1 MDIGTIILAISLI
14 IIMFGMGLS
23 LVKNDFI
30 RLLQHPKAIIVGLVN
45 QIILLPIIAYVL
57 ISIFDVGTDIAIGV
71 MILAACPG
79 GPTSNLI
86 TYLAKGDTG
95 LSISLTT
102 VNSLITIFTIPFV
115 VDFALTQFLDADEMV
130 RINKLQMVIQIFAIV
145 IIPVSLG
152 MALKRAKPIFADK
165 MNNPVKIASAAVLF
179 LVIIGLVLKKKEDL
193 IPYLQQA
200 GLTTLVLNITTMLIG
215 LATAKIAKLNLA
227 QSITISIES
236 GIQNGTMAIAI
247 ASGILM
253 NDNYAIA
260 PAIYSLIMF
269 FTGGVIIAFGIKT
282 LGPKSTNRNKQTGY
296 NKGCYEKH

>member
-1 MDIGTIILAISLI
+1 MDTGTIILAISLV

-30 RLLQHPKAIIVGLVN
+30 RLFQNPKAIIVGLIN
-45 QIILLPIIAYVL
+45 QIILLPIIAYTL
-57 ISIFDVGTDIAIGV
+57 ISIFNVESDIAIGV

-86 TYLAKGDTG
+86 TNLAKGDNG

-102 VNSLITIFTIPFV
+102 ANSLITIFTIPFV
-115 VDFALTQFLDADEMV
+115 IDYALNHFLDTDKMV
-130 RINKLQMVIQIFAIV
+130 EIDKSQTLIQIFIVV
-145 IIPVSLG
+145 IIPVSIG
-152 MALKRAKPIFADK
+152 MLIKRAKPNFAEK
-165 MNNPVKIASAAVLF
+165 MNRPVKIASGAILF

-200 GLTTLVLNITTMLIG
+200 GFITLALNVSTILVG
-215 LATAKIAKLNLA
+215 LLTAKIVRLNLA

-260 PAIYSLIMF
+260 PAVYSLIMF
-269 FTGGVIIAFGIKT
+269 FTAGVIIAYSMRK
-282 LGPKSTNRNKQTGY
+282 LHVN
-296 NKGCYEKH
+296 

>member
-30 RLLQHPKAIIVGLVN
+30 RLFQNPKAIIIGLLN
-45 QIILLPIIAYVL
+45 QIILLPIIAFVL
-57 ISIFDVGTDIAIGV
+57 ISIFNVGTDIAIGV

-86 TYLAKGDTG
+86 THLAKGDTG

-102 VNSLITIFTIPFV
+102 ANSLITIFTIPFV
-115 VDFALTQFLDADEMV
+115 VDFALTQFLDVDDMV
-130 RINKLQMVIQIFAIV
+130 QINKLQTIIQIFAIV

-152 MALKRAKPIFADK
+152 MALKSARPTFADK
-165 MNNPVKIASAAVLF
+165 MNQPVKIASGAVLF
-179 LVIIGLVLKKKEDL
+179 LVITGLVLKKKEDL
-193 IPYLQQA
+193 IPYLKQA
-200 GLTTLVLNITTMLIG
+200 GLITLALNITTMLVG
-215 LATAKIAKLNLA
+215 LGTAKIAKLNLA
-227 QSITISIES
+227 QSLTISIES

-260 PAIYSLIMF
+260 PAVYSLIMF
-269 FTGGVIIAFGIKT
+269 FTGGIIIAFGIKT
-282 LGPKSTNRNKQTGY
+282 LGSKQA
-296 NKGCYEKH
+296 NEHK

>member
-23 LVKNDFI
+23 LVKDDFI
-30 RLLQHPKAIIVGLVN
+30 RLFQKPKAIIVGLIN
-45 QIILLPIIAYVL
+45 QIVLLPIIAYIL
-57 ISIFDVGTDIAIGV
+57 ISLLNVDTDIAIGL
-71 MILAACPG
+71 MIIAACPG

-102 VNSLITIFTIPFV
+102 ANSLITIFTIPFV
-115 VDFALTQFLDADEMV
+115 VDFALNHFLEADKVIE
-130 RINKLQMVIQIFAIV
+130 INKLQTIIQIFAIV
-145 IIPVSLG
+145 IIPVTLG
-152 MALKRAKPIFADK
+152 MTLKKYNPTFAKK
-165 MNNPVKIASAAVLF
+165 MNQPVKIASGAVLF
-179 LVIIGLVLKKKEDL
+179 LVILGLVLKKKEDL

-200 GLTTLVLNITTMLIG
+200 GIITLLLNITTMIVGLI
-215 LATAKIAKLNLA
+215 TAKLAKLNLA

-260 PAIYSLIMF
+260 PAVYSLIMF
-269 FTGGVIIAFGIKT
+269 FTGGLVIALGIRTQK
-282 LGPKSTNRNKQTGY
+282 KQTQ
-296 NKGCYEKH
+296 KK

>member
-1 MDIGTIILAISLI
+1 MDIGTIILAVSLI

-23 LVKNDFI
+23 LVKDDFI
-30 RLLQHPKAIIVGLVN
+30 RLFQNPKAIIVGLLN
-45 QIILLPIIAYVL
+45 QIILLPIIAYAL
-57 ISIFDVGTDIAIGV
+57 ISIFNVESDIAIGV

-86 TYLAKGDTG
+86 TNLAKGDTG

-102 VNSLITIFTIPFV
+102 ANSLITIFTIPFV
-115 VDFALTQFLDADEMV
+115 IDFALNHFLDADKM
-130 RINKLQMVIQIFAIV
+130 IQIDKLQTLIQIFAVV
-145 IIPVSLG
+145 IIPVSIG
-152 MALKRAKPIFADK
+152 MLLKKAKPNFADK
-165 MNNPVKIASAAVLF
+165 MNKPVKIASGAILF

-200 GLTTLVLNITTMLIG
+200 GFITLALNVSTILVG
-215 LATAKIAKLNLA
+215 LLTAKIARLNLA
-227 QSITISIES
+227 QSLTISIES

-260 PAIYSLIMF
+260 PAVYSLIMF
-269 FTGGVIIAFGIKT
+269 FTAGVIIAYGMKK
-282 LGPKSTNRNKQTGY
+282 LSGNSN
-296 NKGCYEKH
+296 

>member
-23 LVKNDFI
+23 LVKDDFI
-30 RLLQHPKAIIVGLVN
+30 RLFKKPKAIIVGLIN

-57 ISIFDVGTDIAIGV
+57 IIIFNVGTDIAIGM

-86 TYLAKGDTG
+86 TYLAKGDAG

-102 VNSLITIFTIPFV
+102 ANSLITIFTIPFIV
-115 VDFALTQFLDADEMV
+115 ELALIQFLDANELV
-130 RINKLQMVIQIFAIV
+130 QINKLEMILQIFLIV

-152 MALKRAKPIFADK
+152 MTLKNAKPNFADK
-165 MNNPVKIASAAVLF
+165 MNKPVKIASAVVLF

-193 IPYLQQA
+193 IPYLQLA
-200 GLTTLVLNITTMLIG
+200 GITTFALNITTMLVG
-215 LATAKIAKLNLA
+215 YLTAKVARLNLA
-227 QSITISIES
+227 QSLTISIES

-253 NDNYAIA
+253 NDNYAVA
-260 PAIYSLIMF
+260 PAVYSLIMF
-269 FTGGVIIAFGIKT
+269 FNGGVIIAFGIKT
-282 LGPKSTNRNKQTGY
+282 VGSKSANGTK
-296 NKGCYEKH
+296 EIV

>member
-1 MDIGTIILAISLI
+1 MDIGTIILAISLV

-23 LVKNDFI
+23 LVKDDFI
-30 RLLQHPKAIIVGLVN
+30 RLLKYPKAILIGLLN
-45 QIILLPIIAYVL
+45 QIILLPIIAYIL
-57 ISIFDVGTDIAIGV
+57 ISIFNVGTDIAIGV

-86 TYLAKGDTG
+86 THLAKGDAG

-102 VNSLITIFTIPFV
+102 LNSLITIFTIPFV
-115 VDFALTQFLDADEMV
+115 IDFALTHFLDADEAV
-130 RINKLQMVIQIFAIV
+130 QINKLQTVIQIFAIV

-152 MALKRAKPIFADK
+152 MALKKIKPAFADK
-165 MNNPVKIASAAVLF
+165 MSKPVKIASAAVLF

-200 GLTTLVLNITTMLIG
+200 GLTTLVLNIVTIIIG
-215 LATAKIAKLNLA
+215 FITAKIARLNLS
-227 QSITISIES
+227 QSLTISIES

-247 ASGILM
+247 ASGVLM

-260 PAIYSLIMF
+260 PAVYSLIMF
-269 FTGGVIIAFGIKT
+269 FTGGAIITFGIKT
-282 LGPKSTNRNKQTGY
+282 INPKLTT
-296 NKGCYEKH
+296 

>member
-30 RLLQHPKAIIVGLVN
+30 RLLQNPKAILVGLLN

-57 ISIFDVGTDIAIGV
+57 ISIFDVGTDIAIGL

-86 TYLAKGDTG
+86 TYLAKGDAG

-102 VNSLITIFTIPFV
+102 ANSLITIFTIPFV
-115 VDFALTQFLDADEMV
+115 VDFALTQFLDGDEMV
-130 RINKLQMVIQIFAIV
+130 QINKLQTVIQIFVIV
-145 IIPVSLG
+145 IIPVSIG
-152 MALKRAKPIFADK
+152 MALKSVKPTFADK
-165 MNNPVKIASAAVLF
+165 MNKPVKIASAAVLF

-200 GLTTLVLNITTMLIG
+200 GLTALALNITTMLVG
-215 LATAKIAKLNLA
+215 FVTAKIAKLNLA
-227 QSITISIES
+227 QSLTISIES

-260 PAIYSLIMF
+260 PAVYSLIMF
-269 FTGGVIIAFGIKT
+269 FTGGIIIAFGIKT
-282 LGPKSTNRNKQTGY
+282 LGPKINKW
-296 NKGCYEKH
+296 K

>member
-1 MDIGTIILAISLI
+1 MDTGTIVLAIALI

-23 LVKNDFI
+23 LVKDDFI
-30 RLLQHPKAIIVGLVN
+30 RLFQHPKAVVVGLVN

-57 ISIFDVGTDIAIGV
+57 ISLLNVETDIAIGI

-86 TYLAKGDTG
+86 TYLAKGDIG

-115 VDFALTQFLDADEMV
+115 IDFALTQFLEADEMV
-130 RINKLQMVIQIFAIV
+130 QINKLQTVVQIFVIV

-152 MALKRAKPIFADK
+152 MALKNAKPIFADK
-165 MNNPVKIASAAVLF
+165 MNKPVKIASGAVLF

-193 IPYLQQA
+193 IPYLKQA
-200 GLTTLVLNITTMLIG
+200 GLTALALNITTMLVG
-215 LATAKIAKLNLA
+215 LLTARIAKLNLT
-227 QSITISIES
+227 QSRTISIES

-260 PAIYSLIMF
+260 PAVYSLIMF
-269 FTGGVIIAFGIKT
+269 FTGGIVIA
-282 LGPKSTNRNKQTGY
+282 LGMKKSN
-296 NKGCYEKH
+296 

>member
-23 LVKNDFI
+23 LVKEDFT
-30 RLLQHPKAIIVGLVN
+30 RLLKKPRAVIIGLLN
-45 QIILLPIIAYVL
+45 QIILLPLVALLLATALGVSTEIA
-57 ISIFDVGTDIAIGV
+57 VGI

-86 TYLAKGDTG
+86 THLAKGDTG
-95 LSISLTT
+95 LSVSLTSA
-102 VNSLITIFTIPFV
+102 NSLITIFTIPFI
-115 VDFALTQFLDADEMV
+115 VDFALTYFSDAQE
-130 RINKLQMVIQIFAIV
+130 VIQIDKLKTIAQIFIIV

-152 MALKRAKPIFADK
+152 MLLKRSKPAFADK
-165 MNNPVKIASAAVLF
+165 MNKPVKIASGLVLF
-179 LVIIGLVLKKKEDL
+179 LVIIGLILKKKADL

-200 GLTTLVLNITTMLIG
+200 GIAALLLN
-215 LATAKIAKLNLA
+215 LATMFVGYTTAKLAKLGPA

-253 NDNYAIA
+253 NENYAIA
-260 PAIYSLIMF
+260 PAVYSLIMF
-269 FTGGVIIAFGIKT
+269 VTGGFLIG
-282 LGPKSTNRNKQTGY
+282 LGNKRAL
-296 NKGCYEKH
+296 E

>member
-1 MDIGTIILAISLI
+1 MDTGTIILAISLV

-30 RLLQHPKAIIVGLVN
+30 RLFQNPKAIIVGLIN
-45 QIILLPIIAYVL
+45 QIILLPIIAYTL
-57 ISIFDVGTDIAIGV
+57 ISIFNVESDIAIGV

-86 TYLAKGDTG
+86 TNLAKGDNG

-102 VNSLITIFTIPFV
+102 ANSLITIFTIPFV
-115 VDFALTQFLDADEMV
+115 IDYALNHFLDTDKMV
-130 RINKLQMVIQIFAIV
+130 EIDKSQTLIQIFIVV
-145 IIPVSLG
+145 IIPVSIG
-152 MALKRAKPIFADK
+152 MLIKRAKPNFAEK
-165 MNNPVKIASAAVLF
+165 MNRPVKIASGAILF
-179 LVIIGLVLKKKEDL
+179 LVIIGLVLNKKEDL

-200 GLTTLVLNITTMLIG
+200 GFITLALNVSTILVG
-215 LATAKIAKLNLA
+215 LLTAKIVRLNLA

-260 PAIYSLIMF
+260 PAVYSLIMF
-269 FTGGVIIAFGIKT
+269 FTAGVIIAYSMRK
-282 LGPKSTNRNKQTGY
+282 LHVN
-296 NKGCYEKH
+296 

>member
-1 MDIGTIILAISLI
+1 MDTGTIILAISLV

-30 RLLQHPKAIIVGLVN
+30 RLFQNPKAIIVGLIN
-45 QIILLPIIAYVL
+45 QIILLPIIAYTL
-57 ISIFDVGTDIAIGV
+57 ISIFNVESDIAIGV

-86 TYLAKGDTG
+86 TNLAKGDNG

-102 VNSLITIFTIPFV
+102 ANSLITIFTIPFV
-115 VDFALTQFLDADEMV
+115 IDYALNHFLDTDKMV
-130 RINKLQMVIQIFAIV
+130 EIDKSQTLIQIFIVV
-145 IIPVSLG
+145 IIPVSIG
-152 MALKRAKPIFADK
+152 MLIKRAKPNFAEK
-165 MNNPVKIASAAVLF
+165 MNRPVKIASGAILF
-179 LVIIGLVLKKKEDL
+179 LVIIGLVLKKKEYL

-200 GLTTLVLNITTMLIG
+200 GFITLALNVSTILVG
-215 LATAKIAKLNLA
+215 LLTAKIVRLNLA

-260 PAIYSLIMF
+260 PAVYSLIMF
-269 FTGGVIIAFGIKT
+269 FTAGVIIAYSMRK
-282 LGPKSTNRNKQTGY
+282 LHVN
-296 NKGCYEKH
+296 

>member
-1 MDIGTIILAISLI
+1 MDIGTVILAISLI

-30 RLLQHPKAIIVGLVN
+30 RLLQNPKAIIVGLVN

-57 ISIFDVGTDIAIGV
+57 LSIFEVETDIAIGV

-102 VNSLITIFTIPFV
+102 ANSLITIFTIPFV
-115 VDFALTQFLDADEMV
+115 VDFALNQFLDADEMV
-130 RINKLQMVIQIFAIV
+130 QINKLQTVIQIFAIV

-152 MALKRAKPIFADK
+152 MALKSAKPAFADK
-165 MNNPVKIASAAVLF
+165 MSKPVKIASAAVLF
-179 LVIIGLVLKKKEDL
+179 LVIIGLVIKKKEDM

-200 GLTTLVLNITTMLIG
+200 GLTTLALNIITIVVG
-215 LATAKIAKLNLA
+215 FITAKIAKLNLA
-227 QSITISIES
+227 QSLTISIES

-247 ASGILM
+247 ASGVLM

-260 PAIYSLIMF
+260 PAVYSLIMF
-269 FTGGVIIAFGIKT
+269 FTGGLIIAFGIKT
-282 LGPKSTNRNKQTGY
+282 IGPKSTNRNK
-296 NKGCYEKH
+296 

>member
-1 MDIGTIILAISLI
+1 MDIGTIILAISLV

-23 LVKNDFI
+23 LVKDDFI
-30 RLLQHPKAIIVGLVN
+30 RLFKKPKAIIVGLVN

-57 ISIFDVGTDIAIGV
+57 ISIFNVGTDIAIGM

-102 VNSLITIFTIPFV
+102 ANSLITIFTIPFIV
-115 VDFALTQFLDADEMV
+115 ELALIQFLDANELV
-130 RINKLQMVIQIFAIV
+130 QINKLEMVLQIFLIV

-152 MALKRAKPIFADK
+152 MTLKNAKPNFADK
-165 MNNPVKIASAAVLF
+165 MNKPVKIVSAVVLF

-193 IPYLQQA
+193 IPYLQLA
-200 GLTTLVLNITTMLIG
+200 GITTFTLNITTMLIG
-215 LATAKIAKLNLA
+215 YLTAKIARLNLA
-227 QSITISIES
+227 QSLTISIES

-260 PAIYSLIMF
+260 PAVYSLIMF
-269 FTGGVIIAFGIKT
+269 FNGGAIIAFGIKT
-282 LGPKSTNRNKQTGY
+282 VGSKSANKTKEIVG
-296 NKGCYEKH
+296 